1 MSTYNTGEATDA
13 AIAIYES
20 HQVSA
25 PESPI
30 AYELKED
37 LYGVGAS
44 HRKQPQSSSFA
55 SSRSSQPL
63 TLSPSIRREFA
74 RATDSMHQS
83 VEAMQIAHEG
93 EGVDVVELANA
104 IEDYRSSVRVLWT
117 YRKFGTEWW
126 QRVVTLAAQALSENM
141 RDEEISL
148 SQCEGLQLLV
158 DQFLSNRHLA
168 KDDVRRAMTL
178 LRDSGF
184 DTLAFFSK
192 QK

>member
-1 MSTYNTGEATDA
+1 
-13 AIAIYES
+13 
-20 HQVSA
+20 
-25 PESPI
+25 
-30 AYELKED
+30 
-37 LYGVGAS
+37 
-44 HRKQPQSSSFA
+44 
-55 SSRSSQPL
+55 
-63 TLSPSIRREFA
+63 
-74 RATDSMHQS
+74 MHQS